1 MKGVVNSNTFE
12 KWFEYSTRESTANWP
27 VTCCLPEE
35 LAREI
40 ASLFDHFTLSPNNLY
55 YDDKTQKIYPIGSK
69 SRSFSSIE
77 EIKEK
82 ISLYREKYDKL
93 ILYAIQLE
101 PTQQLYK
108 VRWAVFPEQGHMHS
122 PECGMSVQQ
131 HCQRYN

>member
-1 MKGVVNSNTFE
+1 MKGVVNSDTFE
-12 KWFEYSTRESTANWP
+12 KWFEHSTRESTANWP

-35 LAREI
+35 QAREF
-40 ASLFDHFTLSPNNLY
+40 ASLFDHFMLSPNNLY
-55 YDDKTQKIYPIGSK
+55 YDDKTQKVYPIGSK
-69 SRSFSSIE
+69 SRLFSSIE

-122 PECGMSVQQ
+122 PEGGMSVYH
-131 HCQRYN
+131 HCRISN